1 MNTAA
6 DADERRHPARRAARA
21 SAGAR
26 PAGLTAVRVL
36 VAFKVTPDLEALR
49 DADWAAAT
57 ERGVETRY
65 VRRILNCFDESAL
78 ELVLRAAD
86 GLAGMELG
94 AVSIG
99 GREVEPYVKTLRALG
114 YERATRIDPGAAQTE
129 HGASQTEHGAHDT
142 ATDLDFAPGVVA
154 SLIARYARDIDRSDL
169 VVLGSTSGPGDG
181 GTVPFRVAEEMGW
194 PCLSQVTE
202 LEPLA
207 DGRLRATCVTDVGSC
222 GSRRGVRACSPSATP
237 SSRTCAHRPSRNGS
251 RNAARRRA

>member
-1 MNTAA
+1 M
-6 DADERRHPARRAARA
+6 
-21 SAGAR
+21 
-26 PAGLTAVRVL
+26 RVL

-181 GTVPFRVAEEMGW
+181 GTRAVPG
-194 PCLSQVTE
+194 
-202 LEPLA
+202 
-207 DGRLRATCVTDVGSC
+207 
-222 GSRRGVRACSPSATP
+222 RRGDGLALLVAGDRA
-237 SSRTCAHRPSRNGS
+237 R
-251 RNAARRRA
+251 AARRRPAAGHVRH